1 MWFRTQN
8 PSVKR
13 YIGRFAEVVALLI
26 LVAVLCWAFLKVVD
40 YILPF
45 VVGAFFAMMLLP
57 LVRQLEHRG
66 VHRTAAVITVLVS
79 IVLLLLA
86 ISTYVVIAVARE
98 ATMWTQTI
106 TDQFG
111 LIQSWFT
118 EQISFGKAVFG
129 HLPPTIASELNDTVK
144 HAVSSVQTM
153 FSGFAGALI
162 QAITH
167 LPDTVFVT
175 VIALITTFFML
186 VNRDKMYDSFLK
198 TLPPGWSDKVRVVTN
213 DMMKAFGGAI
223 RAQVVLMLMSA
234 VLGIIGMWI
243 AGIQYAVILGILFGI
258 SGLVPILGSAIL
270 TVPWAIGALVIGD
283 VPLGIKVLLLQLAIS
298 LIRHVV
304 EPKIL
309 ADSVGLDTLSTL
321 FAMYVGMKLMGI
333 LGLFFGP
340 IVLIGIKSLLRIRL
354 FMDFFPEAEP
364 GSPCHLPPHV
374 QSQRA
379 RWICWATRPVRR
391 HLTILCR
398 REGRPGHEA
407 SKSTWRWA
415 NASDLA

>member
-1 MWFRTQN
+1 MFLWKGRVDVVFFRTQN

-13 YIGRFAEVVALLI
+13 YLGRFAEVVALLI
-26 LVAVLCWAFLKVVD
+26 LVAILCWAFLKVVD

-45 VVGAFFAMMLLP
+45 VVGAFFAVMLLP
-57 LVRQLEHRG
+57 LVRLLEHRG
-66 VHRTAAVITVLVS
+66 VHRTAAVITVLAS

-106 TDQFG
+106 TAQFG

-118 EQISFGKAVFG
+118 QQISLGKAMFG
-129 HLPPTIASELNDTVK
+129 HLPPTIASELNDTAK
-144 HAVSSVQTM
+144 HAVSNVQTV
-153 FSGFAGALI
+153 FSGFAAALI
-162 QAITH
+162 QAVTH
-167 LPDTVFVT
+167 LPDSMFVT
-175 VIALITTFFML
+175 VIALITTYFML
-186 VNRDKMYDSFLK
+186 VNRDKMYNSFLK

-213 DMMKAFGGAI
+213 DMMKAFGGTI

-234 VLGIIGMWI
+234 VLGIIGMWLE
-243 AGIQYAVILGILFGI
+243 GIPYAVILGILFGV

-321 FAMYVGMKLMGI
+321 FAMYVGMKLMGL

-354 FMDFFPEAEP
+354 FMDFFPELESGPQPPPNA
-364 GSPCHLPPHV
+364 PCEE
-374 QSQRA
+374 
-379 RWICWATRPVRR
+379 
-391 HLTILCR
+391 
-398 REGRPGHEA
+398 REGAVDHSNNTPDPPLSDHPVQKG
-407 SKSTWRWA
+407 ST
-415 NASDLA
+415 STS